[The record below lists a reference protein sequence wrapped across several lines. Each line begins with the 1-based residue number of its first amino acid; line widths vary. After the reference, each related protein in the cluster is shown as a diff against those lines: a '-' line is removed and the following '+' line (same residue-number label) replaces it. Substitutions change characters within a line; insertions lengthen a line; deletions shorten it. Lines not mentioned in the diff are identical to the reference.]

1 MIDLHMHTVYSDGD
15 KTISE
20 ILKKCEEKKL
30 EYISITDHNTC
41 KQYQDEALKQNI
53 FSGKIIKGSELKAIF
68 KNKAIEILAYDIKN
82 TEIIEKW
89 SQKFFSEEILRKQQE
104 DSKKQLLDICDKKGL
119 IYDEDKI
126 KKDILL
132 TDYITIYIYQE
143 LMKHK
148 ENYKILGEYT
158 ESLSYFIRK
167 GLLNPKSEYFI
178 KDNSPKPEYKEV
190 IEVVHEAG
198 ALAFLAHPYE
208 YRFQDTIE
216 FIDDLRKEK
225 ELDGIECFH
234 PSANENEM
242 HILEK
247 YARHNNLYISGGS
260 DYHGQKKPK
269 VEIGIGEGNLKIKKE
284 YVEEWLKN
292 S

>member
-41 KQYQDEALKQNI
+41 KQYQDEALNQNI

-190 IEVVHEAG
+190 IDVVHEAG

-208 YRFQDTIE
+208 YRFQDTIK

-247 YARHNNLYISGGS
+247 YARQNNLYISGGS

-269 VEIGIGEGNLKIKKE
+269 VEIGIGEENLKIKKE

>member
-41 KQYQDEALKQNI
+41 KQYQDEALNQNI

-190 IEVVHEAG
+190 IDVVHEAG

-247 YARHNNLYISGGS
+247 YARQNNLYISGGS

-269 VEIGIGEGNLKIKKE
+269 VEIGIGEENLKIKKE
-284 YVEEWLKN
+284 YVEEWLKK
-292 S
+292 

>member
-89 SQKFFSEEILRKQQE
+89 SKKFFSEEILRKQQE

-247 YARHNNLYISGGS
+247 YARQNNLYISGGS

-269 VEIGIGEGNLKIKKE
+269 VEIGIGEGNLKIEKE
-284 YVEEWLKN
+284 YIEEWLKN

>member
-41 KQYQDEALKQNI
+41 KQYQDEALNQNI

-89 SQKFFSEEILRKQQE
+89 SQKFFSEKILRKQQE

-190 IEVVHEAG
+190 IDVVHEAG

-247 YARHNNLYISGGS
+247 YARQNNLYISGGS

-284 YVEEWLKN
+284 YVEEWLKK
-292 S
+292 

>member
-15 KTISE
+15 KTVSE

-41 KQYQDEALKQNI
+41 KQYQDEALNQNI

-68 KNKAIEILAYDIKN
+68 KNKAIEILAYNIKN

-89 SQKFFSEEILRKQQE
+89 SKKFFSEEILRKQQE

-190 IEVVHEAG
+190 IDVVHEAG

-208 YRFQDTIE
+208 YRFQDTIK

-247 YARHNNLYISGGS
+247 YARQNNLYISGGS

-284 YVEEWLKN
+284 YVEEWLKK
-292 S
+292 